1 VIKKSSFFKFNVF
14 LIFGFAIFFFGTII
28 TLIIA
33 QNTKKNIITNLLYFS
48 ESVSAAINPDRVK
61 NLTAS
66 SLDDNNPDNIRIN
79 QQLQKVQTFLNTQGI
94 RWSYL
99 VFKKDNQFLF
109 SASSISSD
117 DPGYSKPGDIYKDS
131 PPELQKVF
139 QDQQSII
146 SQPYQ
151 DEWGKFVSAF
161 IPIKD
166 FSTGELL
173 AVIGFDID
181 YQYIQSQVNRQ
192 IIFPIIFTIF
202 IFIFY
207 TIIFFLISQQINQ
220 TNALKESEER
230 FRLAVDAAIDPVIM
244 MNQDGN
250 VTLWNKAAE
259 KTYGYGKKEVL
270 GKSLHHLIIPPKKYD
285 VDHSA
290 NLKNFSRTGQSSIFG
305 KILELET
312 INKAGKIIPIELSV
326 TLLKIKDE
334 VSAFGIIRD
343 ISIRKEHEK
352 LLIQK
357 TNDIKE
363 EKERTEILLSS
374 IGDGVLAI
382 NQNFKITYANHIAEK
397 LLGWTS
403 KELVGK
409 DVYDN
414 ITVKDGT
421 NKTII
426 KKKRA
431 LNLAVRSGKTISSS
445 IINPVYYVRKDKSK
459 FPVAITASPI
469 KLNGKFS
476 GAIDVFRD
484 ITHEIEIDKMKNEF
498 ISLASHQLRTPLSAI
513 KWYSEMLLAGDAGKL
528 NSEQTEFVDNISLSN
543 KRMVELVNTLL
554 NISRI
559 ESGRI
564 IIEPKPT
571 DLKEMIS
578 AVIHE
583 FEPKL
588 KEKEQKIIININPN
602 LKKIN
607 CDPKLIF
614 EVYKNLISNAIKYSR
629 QKGEIQVFVSSDKE
643 NVVNQITDNG
653 YGIPKKDQTK
663 VFTKFYRGENILK
676 IETEGTGLG
685 LYLIKSIVESSGGK
699 IWFQSEENKGTTFWF
714 SLPLKGVEPQKGEV
728 SINN

>member
-1 VIKKSSFFKFNVF
+1 MIKKTSFFKFNFF
-14 LIFGFAIFFFGTII
+14 LIFGLII
-28 TLIIA
+28 ISGAVITFIIA
-33 QNTKKNIITNLLYFS
+33 QNTRKNITTNLLYFS
-48 ESVSAAINPDRVK
+48 ESTTAAINPDRVK
-61 NLTAS
+61 TITAS
-66 SLDDNNPDNIRIN
+66 SLDYNNPDYIRLN
-79 QQLQKVQTFLNTQGI
+79 EQLQKVQYYLGIHGI

-109 SASSISSD
+109 SVDSII
-117 DPGYSKPGDIYKDS
+117 PGQFGHSEPGLVYKDP
-131 PPELQKVF
+131 PPELEKVF
-139 QDQQSII
+139 QNEQSII

-151 DEWGKFVSAF
+151 NEWGSFVSTF

-166 FSTGELL
+166 LSTGKLL
-173 AVIGFDID
+173 AISGFDID
-181 YQYIQSQVNRQ
+181 YQYIQSQVYRQ
-192 IIFPIIFTIF
+192 IIFPIISTI
-202 IFIFY
+202 IILIFY
-207 TIIFFLISQQINQ
+207 SIIFFLISRQFNQ

-259 KTYGYGKKEVL
+259 KTYGYSQKEAL
-270 GKSLHHLIIPPKKYD
+270 GHSLHHLILPPKKYN
-285 VDHSA
+285 VDQSV
-290 NLKNFSRTGQSSIFG
+290 NLKNFKQTGQSPIFG

-312 INKAGKIIPIELSV
+312 TNKAGKIVPIELSV
-326 TLLKIKDE
+326 ALIKTKNE
-334 VSAFGIIRD
+334 ISAFGIARD

-357 TNDIKE
+357 NNDIKK
-363 EKERTEILLSS
+363 EKERTEIFLSS

-382 NQNFKITYANHIAEK
+382 DQNFKITYANHIAEK
-397 LLGWTS
+397 LLGWTL
-403 KELVGK
+403 KELIGK

-421 NKTII
+421 NKTIA

-431 LNLAVRSGKTISSS
+431 LSLAVKSGKTISSS

-459 FPVAITASPI
+459 FPVAITAAPI
-469 KLNGKFS
+469 NSGGKFS
-476 GAIDVFRD
+476 GAIDVFKD
-484 ITHEIEIDKMKNEF
+484 ITHEIEVGKMKNEF

-513 KWYSEMLLAGDAGKL
+513 KWYAEMLLEGNAGKL
-528 NSEQTEFVDNISLSN
+528 DAEQAKFVDNINLSN
-543 KRMVELVNTLL
+543 QRMIDLVNTLL

-564 IIEPKPT
+564 IIESKPT
-571 DLKEMIS
+571 DLKEIIS
-578 AVIHE
+578 AVVHE
-583 FEPKL
+583 FEPKI
-588 KEKEQKIIININPN
+588 KEKKQKIIVNINPN

-614 EVYKNLISNAIKYSR
+614 EVYKNLISNAIKYSP
-629 QKGEIQVFVSSDKE
+629 KEGEIQIFVSSDKD
-643 NVVNQITDNG
+643 NVISQITDNG
-653 YGIPKKDQTK
+653 YGIPKKDQNK

-699 IWFQSEENKGTTFWF
+699 IWFKSQENKGTTFWF
-714 SLPLKGVEPQKGEV
+714 SLPLKGVQPKKGEV
-728 SINN
+728 SINS